1 MPGESKRP
9 RRWDPGELLAG
20 RYLLEKRL
28 GEGGMGAVF
37 QARDRKLERTVA
49 VKTLLSATMTD
60 EDLVRFQREARVASN
75 IDHPNVVKIYDF
87 GLDQESNQP
96 YLVMEYL
103 TGETLKSWLSENHP
117 DDFLIMSI
125 VKQIAAGMAAVHKAG
140 IVHRDLKSS
149 NVIITADEH
158 GEPLARLLDF
168 GAARA
173 LRGESQNLTLD
184 GMIVGTPRYL
194 SPEQAQ
200 GLDVD
205 ERSDIYSLGCIAY
218 EMFSGRPPFEGETA
232 MDTISMHITEEA
244 PTFAELGIRVDKAI
258 DREIEALIRK
268 MIAKDPGDRVQSME
282 ELIRAIAGFENLE
295 VESVVPAERRVEP
308 WKTAVQVALV
318 VILSVVPVLLFLE
331 SRSRASSGSSSSA
344 SSKGE
349 PEKAVVDE
357 GKSDA
362 FTSRSFEEHLLV
374 DSGAPEKARSF
385 LYINPEESEI
395 LQECADSNMKIPIFM
410 ADNVMLSDRDLDS
423 LVKLEPTWLLLS
435 RTALGDAQLET
446 LSRCPSIETLKF
458 YSNPR
463 ITRAGLR
470 SLAALP
476 RLANLSVR
484 ACNIDDRCLDEINKM
499 KGLTALDLEYNPKI
513 TSRGLMKLAELPA
526 LEVVSVY
533 DTGIKLGGAGI
544 ENLRRRLHLQKLY
557 TETTFSS
564 PDALASIDMYRKRT
578 MPGFGTGPLQVDLRN
593 TYDAGGR

>member
-1 MPGESKRP
+1 MPGESEKL
-9 RRWDPGELLAG
+9 RRWEPGELLAG

-37 QARDRKLERTVA
+37 QARDRKLDKTVA
-49 VKTLLSATMTD
+49 VKTLLSTSMTD
-60 EDLVRFQREARVASN
+60 EDLIRFQREARVASN

-103 TGETLKSWLSENHP
+103 TGETLRRWLSENRP
-117 DDFLIMSI
+117 DSFLIMSI
-125 VKQIAAGMAAVHKAG
+125 VEQIAAGMAAVHKAG

-149 NVIITADEH
+149 NVIIAAGEQ

-173 LRGESQNLTLD
+173 FRGESQALTID

-200 GLDVD
+200 GLEVD

-232 MDTISMHITEEA
+232 MDTISMHIAEEA
-244 PTFAELGIRVDKAI
+244 PTFAELGIRQDRTI
-258 DREIEALIRK
+258 DREIEALIRR
-268 MIAKDPGDRVQSME
+268 MIAKSPGDRVQSME
-282 ELIRAIAGFENLE
+282 ALIAEIAGLRKPE
-295 VESVVPAERRVEP
+295 VETEVPAERRGSP
-308 WKTAVQVALV
+308 WKVAVQVGLV
-318 VILSVVPVLLFLE
+318 VTLLVVPVLLFLE
-331 SRSRASSGSSSSA
+331 SRSRAGTSSSSSSGSR
-344 SSKGE
+344 GE
-349 PEKAVVDE
+349 PEKAVIDE
-357 GKSDA
+357 GKSEA
-362 FTSRSFEEHLLV
+362 FPSRSFEEHLLV
-374 DSGAPEKARSF
+374 DSGVPKEARSF

-395 LQECADSNMKIPIFM
+395 LQECADSKMKIPIFM
-410 ADNVMLSDRDLDS
+410 ADNVRLSDLDLDS

-435 RTALGDAQLET
+435 RTALGDAQLEK

-458 YSNPR
+458 YRNPD
-463 ITRAGLR
+463 ITRAGLK

-476 RLANLSVR
+476 RLENLSVR
-484 ACNIDDRCLDEINKM
+484 ACNIDDQCLDEIKEM

-513 TSRGLMKLAELPA
+513 TSQGLLKLAELPA
-526 LEVVSVY
+526 LKVVGVY
-533 DTGIKLGGAGI
+533 DTGVKPGSAGI
-544 ENLRRRLHLQKLY
+544 EKLRRKLHLQKLY